1 MVSTLVTNKCGAFK
15 AGIAD
20 ATTALEGFVEITFVS
35 VNMDLKEAQSMLAF
49 IVNYGRQTGEFNAFE
64 SAIHTS
70 S

>member
-1 MVSTLVTNKCGAFK
+1 MVATLVTNKCGAFK

-20 ATTALEGFVEITFVS
+20 ASTALEGLVEIGLVS
-35 VNMDLKEAQSMLAF
+35 VNMDLNEARSMLAF
-49 IVNYGRQTGEFNAFE
+49 AIDCGRQTGEFNAFE